1 MIPLWQLQQRF
12 ATAVTSRHT
21 PALHGLLAGDPAIAT
36 ARTAI
41 YINNH
46 HIGLREA
53 LIAVYPVTRR
63 LVGDDCFDLLARK
76 YVCAYAKASGNVL
89 DFGAHLADQIERT
102 EAFAALPYLADVAR
116 LEWLR
121 HQVWHA
127 ADADPAATLSL
138 STLTALDDDALTALR
153 LQRVPAARL
162 FQSHYPVLRIWQAN
176 QSPAPPVVDLGAG
189 GVQCLIA
196 RTGSAVECAAL
207 PDGDHAF
214 LAALDELPACA
225 AAEQALRCDPNF
237 DLAVALKR
245 WLGWLQLHTPGTP
258 P

>member
-12 ATAVTSRHT
+12 ASAVVSRH
-21 PALHGLLAGDPAIAT
+21 PHALHSVLAGDPVQSA

-76 YVCAYAKASGNVL
+76 YVCAYAKPSGNVL
-89 DFGAHLADQIERT
+89 DFGAHLADEIERT

-127 ADADPAATLSL
+127 ADANPATALTLAAL
-138 STLTALDDDALTALR
+138 AALDDHALAALR
-153 LQRVPAARL
+153 LQLVPAARL
-162 FQSHYPVLRIWQAN
+162 FQSRYPVLQIWHAN
-176 QSPAPPVVDLGAG
+176 QALQPPAVDLDEG
-189 GVQCLIA
+189 GVKCLVA
-196 RTGSAVECAAL
+196 RAGLELEFALL
-207 PDGDHAF
+207 PDGDYAF

-225 AAEQALRCDPNF
+225 AAEQALSCDPDF
-237 DLAVALKR
+237 DLALALRR
-245 WLGWLQLHTPGTP
+245 WLGWLQLRTPGSAP
-258 P
+258 